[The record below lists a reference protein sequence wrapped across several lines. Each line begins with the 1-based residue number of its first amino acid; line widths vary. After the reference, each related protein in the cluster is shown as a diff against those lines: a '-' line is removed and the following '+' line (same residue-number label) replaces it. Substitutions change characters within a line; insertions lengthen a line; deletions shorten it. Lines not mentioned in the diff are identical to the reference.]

1 MNSPANGSSS
11 SSSSYQSSLQRL
23 ADYREKLF
31 CELTPPPSSS
41 GEAEDHQQQKQ
52 QQKYAQFVAHF
63 QETITEAKAN
73 LELLKAQQQKSDKDG
88 GLSSLGSLI
97 SGDHNDLLLPRLI
110 SSEQLL
116 GLYRL
121 LKQVADQSASLG
133 PLAEALRLEHRQK
146 QLPID
151 GLLGGVASLR
161 RAYLQMV
168 GCLNVL
174 VRGGISTTTTS
185 SPSSIENST
194 SSSSSSSESP
204 VFQYVFE
211 QCRRWQARLLD
222 LFQELFLASFEAVQW
237 PTVALVAEAE
247 ENTAAKKLRTGASS
261 VVLQKQKEELK
272 AKQRRLFVELFRALL
287 ELQTGEFKG
296 GLEEGVDDDS
306 SIPENLLPTLEI
318 FSSAVKVKGD
328 EVKSGLAPPFLLHL
342 PIKLMA
348 VPLVK
353 RFNYHFLTEQ
363 SKLNSIENV
372 SRAILLTTTK
382 SHTCFCFCFSISQP
396 EWYLCQVEQWIT
408 RNEPF
413 LSRTVD
419 PILEEYFGE
428 AENVKSA
435 KV

>member
-1 MNSPANGSSS
+1 MNSPANGSSSS

-133 PLAEALRLEHRQK
+133 PLHDALRLEHRQK

-168 GCLNVL
+168 SCLNVL

-185 SPSSIENST
+185 SPSSMENST
-194 SSSSSSSESP
+194 SSSSSSESP

-247 ENTAAKKLRTGASS
+247 ETNTGKLRTGASS
-261 VVLQKQKEELK
+261 SASVLQKQKEELK
-272 AKQRRLFVELFRALL
+272 AKQRRLFLELFRALL

-296 GLEEGVDDDS
+296 LDGENDS
-306 SIPENLLPTLEI
+306 SIPENQLPTLEI

-382 SHTCFCFCFSISQP
+382 SHTCFCSSISQP